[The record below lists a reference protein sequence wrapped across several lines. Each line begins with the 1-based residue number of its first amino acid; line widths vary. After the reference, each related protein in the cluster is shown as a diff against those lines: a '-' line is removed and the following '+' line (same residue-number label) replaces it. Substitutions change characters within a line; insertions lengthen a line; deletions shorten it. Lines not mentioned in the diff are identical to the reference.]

1 MTFLAP
7 WKISDVKNHL
17 LRPAT
22 TNNFEVQIPFN
33 AILNS
38 KLRNLLTDK
47 VLNEAGVFLNTN
59 DQWKLRL
66 LCSEVSLPGS
76 TLGTTDINNDRTGVT
91 EKHVNRR
98 IYDTQGID
106 FTFYVNADNYI
117 PIRLFETW
125 MDYAAGI
132 ESAAQRE
139 DTKNPNYFYRMKY
152 PDEYIADQGLKII
165 KFEKD
170 FNTNERV
177 MGGIL
182 EYEFIRAFPIAINSI
197 PVSYDQADLLKV
209 TVTFSY
215 IRYVMNKGWMQTSN
229 KDPLRLYTNLA
240 QEVLSGDLR
249 GAWEVLTSGGVPS
262 QVANAAG
269 NAVRSL
275 VTFAFGEEGAN
286 NLRGGAR
293 WASSTLSWL
302 GSFGR

>member
-1 MTFLAP
+1 MAFLAP

-33 AILNS
+33 SILNS
-38 KLRNLLTDK
+38 KLRTLLKDE

-66 LCSEVSLPGS
+66 LCSEVTLPGS
-76 TLGTTDINNDRTGVT
+76 SLATTEIQNDRTGVT
-91 EKHVNRR
+91 EQHVHRR
-98 IYDTQGID
+98 MYDQAGIE

-125 MDYAAGI
+125 MDYAVGV
-132 ESAAQRE
+132 ETQRERE
-139 DTKNPNYFYRMKY
+139 DTKDPSYFYRMRY

-170 FNTNERV
+170 WNTSERV
-177 MGGIL
+177 MGGVL
-182 EYEFIRAFPIAINSI
+182 EYEFIRAFPVAITSM
-197 PVSYDQADLLKV
+197 PVPYDAAELLKV
-209 TVTFSY
+209 TVRFSY

-229 KDPLRLYTNLA
+229 KDPLRLYTNVAKEL
-240 QEVLSGDLR
+240 LSGDFP
-249 GAWEVLTSGGVPS
+249 GAWQVLTSGGVPA

-269 NAVRSL
+269 NAIRSL
-275 VTFAFGEEGAN
+275 VTFAFGQEGAD
-286 NLRGGAR
+286 NLRGAAR
-293 WASSTLSWL
+293 WVNNTRSWL